1 MLYLLGGAPR
11 SGKSILARRINR
23 ETGLPTVSTD
33 LLRGVLMQVD
43 QELREAMAAHD
54 PIREGSAFFSHL
66 AQTLLVAE
74 IQLDDCLVE
83 GVGFLPRHVPHLEGI
98 VKGDLRACFVGRSTA
113 TAEEVFGHETEHRI
127 YEGWSEEQK
136 RQLTD
141 GVVRWTELICQ
152 DCAEH
157 DVPFVDL
164 AGDFEARL
172 NQAQATLLGS

>member
-1 MLYLLGGAPR
+1 MH
-11 SGKSILARRINR
+11 
-23 ETGLPTVSTD
+23 
-33 LLRGVLMQVD
+33 VD

-66 AQTLLVAE
+66 AQTLRVAE

-98 VKGDLRACFVGRSTA
+98 VKAELRACFVGRSTA
-113 TAEEVFGHETEHRI
+113 TSKEVFGHETEHRI
-127 YEGWSEEQK
+127 YDGWSDDQQ

-141 GVVRWTELICQ
+141 GLVRWTGLIRR

-164 AGDFEARL
+164 AGDFEAGL
-172 NQAQATLLGS
+172 SQAQAVLLGS